1 MSVSTLRTQ
10 RNALLSASDFLMLP
24 DVLQNNAQTDAAKAY
39 RVMLRDLIY
48 PETTDEEAAE
58 VVLPLPSFEIAGI
71 LGINI
76 SGE

>member
-24 DVLQNNAQTDAAKAY
+24 DVLQNSTQTDAAKAY
-39 RVMLRDLIY
+39 RVMLRDAIG
-48 PETTDEEAAE
+48 PEVTDEEAAQ
-58 VVLPLPSFEIAGI
+58 VVLPLPAFEIAGI
-71 LGINI
+71 LGIDI